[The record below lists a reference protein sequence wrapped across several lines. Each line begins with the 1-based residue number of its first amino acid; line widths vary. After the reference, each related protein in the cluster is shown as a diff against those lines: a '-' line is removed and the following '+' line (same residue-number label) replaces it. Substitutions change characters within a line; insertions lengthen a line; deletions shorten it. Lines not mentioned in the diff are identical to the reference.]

1 MNTTTLNVTGMT
13 CGCCAGKV
21 RDKVGRIAG
30 VRTVDVDVAGGLV
43 TITATEPIRR
53 EAVATAVEEA
63 GFHLAE

>member
-13 CGCCAGKV
+13 FGCCAGKV

-43 TITATEPIRR
+43 TITATEPVHRD
-53 EAVATAVEEA
+53 AVATAVQEA
-63 GFHLAE
+63 GFALAE

>member
-1 MNTTTLNVTGMT
+1 MNTITLNVTGMT

-53 EAVATAVEEA
+53 EAVATAVQEA
-63 GFHLAE
+63 GFRLAE

>member
-1 MNTTTLNVTGMT
+1 MT

>member
-21 RDKVGRIAG
+21 RDKVGKIAG
-30 VRTVDVDVAGGLV
+30 VRTVEVDVAEGLV

-53 EAVATAVEEA
+53 DAIATAVQEA
-63 GFHLAE
+63 GFRLAE